1 MSVKIPAD
9 FASIFW
15 SYIWNMD
22 FYFSTHSGILC
33 SSWELKRTKAV
44 WRTLYECSWPRNKEQ
59 VRRKKLLPCHYLIQE
74 IEIRCKLCLLYLKQT
89 IHALICSQCW
99 LTSNYFSRSLID
111 KGGHRAEL
119 KSNASCTIS
128 PVSSLY
134 ENLWLVRLL
143 TFHVSV

>member
-1 MSVKIPAD
+1 MHPYSEATFEIWI
-9 FASIFW
+9 SISKHIQAYCVAPGNW
-15 SYIWNMD
+15 R
-22 FYFSTHSGILC
+22 GQKLLEELC
-33 SSWELKRTKAV
+33 MNAPDLETKNR
-44 WRTLYECSWPRNKEQ
+44 WGE
-59 VRRKKLLPCHYLIQE
+59 KKLLPCHYLIQE
-74 IEIRCKLCLLYLKQT
+74 IEIGCKLCLLYLKQT

-128 PVSSLY
+128 QMSSLY